1 MRTTL
6 LLLWLSCLLGSSQAG
21 RLKILKKLQSV
32 SIKAAS
38 ASEQRKAMATVT
50 AGGEPAQEN
59 FFQAMQSA
67 AANRKVQS
75 APTFSSGTLA
85 RQPEPVSETSTYI
98 DSNAMIAIVASIAV
112 IAVLAAAIYSLRG
125 YVRSGGNAE
134 GADGALPTAGQKAR
148 PKGLDSLKPKG
159 DAEAV
164 VPSSGRLQGARS
176 ANANANSN
184 KILVPQDSQVD
195 TGRSVS
201 NDKQDFFTLT
211 DIDLVS
217 PGKGKYTSPR
227 I

>member
-1 MRTTL
+1 MRTVL

-21 RLKILKKLQSV
+21 RLKILRKLQSL

-59 FFQAMQSA
+59 FFQAMQAA

-85 RQPEPVSETSTYI
+85 RQPEQVSESSTYI

-112 IAVLAAAIYSLRG
+112 IAVIAAAIYSLRG
-125 YVRSGGNAE
+125 YVRSGGKAE
-134 GADGALPTAGQKAR
+134 VAEGALPTGQKAR
-148 PKGLDSLKPKG
+148 PKGLESLKPKG

-176 ANANANSN
+176 VNATANTN